1 MAEYTLHLGDC
12 LDVMRTLPDNSV
24 DSVVTDPP
32 YAFPGGFMAKEWDN
46 FDGREDAGFGYWL
59 AGFTDGEGHFRVQK
73 HERGSHTCV
82 FQIKTRDDDRSAL
95 ERIKHFLGVGV
106 IYSGEGSGNAN
117 PQCAYIVQD
126 KEGCAR
132 IVALFRKYPLTAKKA
147 LDFEIWAEAVEEW
160 LERPRGNRWTGMSD
174 QARAASLKARLEDVR
189 RYTGIPWSGH
199 KFQDWVRQWATECLR
214 VLKPGGHL
222 LAFGS
227 PRQYHRLASG
237 IEDAGFEIRDQIL
250 WVFGTGFPKS
260 HNLKGE
266 HEGWGTA
273 LKPAHEPICMARK
286 PFSVTVAENIVEHG
300 VGALNIDACRVS
312 TNDALGGGD
321 QNAATKVVSEGWDRP
336 WMQDPA
342 QKAAHAARVN
352 ENVAK
357 AEDLGRWPANLIHD
371 GSDEVVAMFPY
382 TKSGTKSPH
391 HVRTTSKTKNAYGER
406 EAMAENFPG
415 SEGSASRFFYCAKT
429 SRKDRNDGLS
439 SSSTPALARDS
450 TMRECEN
457 ADWSTRNGND
467 HPTVKPTDL
476 MAYLLRLVTPPGGTA
491 LDPFMGSGSTG
502 KAAMLEGFNFIG
514 IDNDKSYLLIAEA
527 RILYAQQFAK
537 DESSQ
542 LSLI

>member
-82 FQIKTRDDDRSAL
+82 FQIKTRDDDRAAL
-95 ERIKHFLGVGV
+95 ERIKRFLGVGV
-106 IYSGEGSGNAN
+106 IYDMEGSGNAN

-147 LDFEIWAEAVEEW
+147 NDFEIWAEAVEEW
-160 LERPRGNRWTGMSD
+160 LDRPRGNRWTGMSD

-227 PRQYHRLASG
+227 PRQYHRLACG

-250 WVFGTGFPKS
+250 WIFGSGFPKS
-260 HNLKGE
+260 HNLKGDFD
-266 HEGWGTA
+266 GYGTA

-286 PFSVTVAENIVEHG
+286 PLTGTVAESVVEHG
-300 VGALNIDACRVS
+300 VGALNIDACRIGAEETS
-312 TNDALGGGD
+312 RTQRGTTDSWEGGSFSGEV
-321 QNAATKVVSEGWDRP
+321 ATGSDS
-336 WMQDPA
+336 
-342 QKAAHAARVN
+342 
-352 ENVAK
+352 
-357 AEDLGRWPANLIHD
+357 GRWPANLIHD
-371 GSDEVVAMFPY
+371 GSPEVVAIFPE
-382 TKSGTKSPH
+382 TKSGGYPAEGGQRSQVSTYGKPTA
-391 HVRTTSKTKNAYGER
+391 RGRQEFTS
-406 EAMAENFPG
+406 
-415 SEGSASRFFYCAKT
+415 SEGSASRFFYCSKA
-429 SRKDRNDGLS
+429 SRTDRHEGMLNPGPQFKQGTTL
-439 SSSTPALARDS
+439 
-450 TMRECEN
+450 
-457 ADWSTRNGND
+457 RNVQTAELKGNT

-491 LDPFMGSGSTG
+491 LDMFVGSGSTG

-514 IDNDKSYLLIAEA
+514 IDNDKAYLAMAEA

-542 LSLI
+542 LSFL

>member
-82 FQIKTRDDDRSAL
+82 FQIKTRDDDRAAL
-95 ERIKHFLGVGV
+95 ERIKRFLGVGV
-106 IYSGEGSGNAN
+106 IYDMEGSGNAN

-147 LDFEIWAEAVEEW
+147 NDFEIWAEAVEEW
-160 LERPRGNRWTGMSD
+160 LDRPRGNRWTGMSD

-371 GSDEVVAMFPY
+371 GCAEVIAMFPAEAGAAAPVH
-382 TKSGTKSPH
+382 KRGSDKF
-391 HVRTTSKTKNAYGER
+391 RTAYGAFSGNVD
-406 EAMAENFPG
+406 EAG
-415 SEGSASRFFYCAKT
+415 STFHNDSGSASRFFYCSKA
-429 SRKDRNDGLS
+429 SRTDRHEGLLNPGPQFKQG
-439 SSSTPALARDS
+439 TTLRQV
-450 TMRECEN
+450 EN
-457 ADWSTRNGND
+457 ADLKGNT

-476 MAYLLRLVTPPGGTA
+476 MAYLLRLVTPPGGLT
-491 LDPFMGSGSTG
+491 LDPFVGSGSTG
-502 KAAMLEGFNFIG
+502 KAAMLEGFDFIG
-514 IDNDKSYLLIAEA
+514 IDNDKSYLAMAEA